1 MLYTDLDVLMDPP
14 GDPPPDK
21 WLRWWH
27 AGIHSFVKG
36 PALVAGVPDHEAP
49 LNSASLLIKPSA
61 VAYEASLRIFDNIA
75 FNRTTGFNGI
85 GTPRALI
92 DTLSDEKLSL
102 LGVGFGENM
111 TNISK
116 VHDNIKRRL
125 QRTAAYRLNHWNF
138 AAGHI
143 DQGYFFLLMAI
154 MPRPIVTWAENNCR
168 CSSRKWSVEH
178 YWGPYKPWRPVSA
191 DTRTGATV
199 RWLWNLGNASDPGVV
214 ETPCFVEMS
223 EMRARVEAKGLWD
236 AHTRSRG
243 ASFIH
248 GQTVL
253 PSVRLENFSV
263 RGG

>member
-1 MLYTDLDVLMDPP
+1 MAATCAPSIAC
-14 GDPPPDK
+14 
-21 WLRWWH
+21 RR
-27 AGIHSFVKG
+27 SFK
-36 PALVAGVPDHEAP
+36 
-49 LNSASLLIKPSA
+49 
-61 VAYEASLRIFDNIA
+61 
-75 FNRTTGFNGI
+75 
-85 GTPRALI
+85 
-92 DTLSDEKLSL
+92 TLSDEKLSL

-191 DTRTGATV
+191 DTDGRDRALAVESRECG
-199 RWLWNLGNASDPGVV
+199 DPGVM

-223 EMRARVEAKGLWD
+223 EMRAGLSKGPL
-236 AHTRSRG
+236 G
-243 ASFIH
+243 
-248 GQTVL
+248 
-253 PSVRLENFSV
+253 
-263 RGG
+263 